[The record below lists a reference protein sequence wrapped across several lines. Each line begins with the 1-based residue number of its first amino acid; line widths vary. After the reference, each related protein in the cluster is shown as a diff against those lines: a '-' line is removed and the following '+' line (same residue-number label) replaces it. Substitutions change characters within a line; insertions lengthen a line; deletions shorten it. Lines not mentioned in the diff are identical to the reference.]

1 MCGRISTSAT
11 NARIRATTASKYP
24 EARALASDEAA
35 LSGGPSVITIPQAL
49 AEFGKRCVLDL
60 RDAAL
65 VYSEFACN
73 FAIAPVEI
81 EEERNDLLLSRR
93 KALPGALKVHPVR
106 EGVRGATRAPGLKRR
121 KLVKADRRR

>member
-1 MCGRISTSAT
+1 
-11 NARIRATTASKYP
+11 
-24 EARALASDEAA
+24 
-35 LSGGPSVITIPQAL
+35 
-49 AEFGKRCVLDL
+49 VLDL

-121 KLVKADRRR
+121 KLLGGGSMSASDSKARENFRKPIGTRRPAAWRTP